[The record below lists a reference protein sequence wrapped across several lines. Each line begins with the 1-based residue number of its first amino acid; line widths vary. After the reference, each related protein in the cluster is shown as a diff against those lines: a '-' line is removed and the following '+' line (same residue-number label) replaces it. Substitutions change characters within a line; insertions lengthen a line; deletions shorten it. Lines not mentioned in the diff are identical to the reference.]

1 MTEKENT
8 SAPAENTKKSFW
20 KSTAFRASAGTLAG
34 LVALSGAFVAGSA
47 TATVSDRAGFYA
59 MAGESRGGEI
69 RTIAQNGPRNHSD
82 ADLEQG
88 ARTGKINKS
97 KSHAGGSGHGGKAPM
112 SIIGLDEDQRLDALN
127 EFLDSKGLETVSALP
142 EKLTGDTEEL
152 TERAQLEHL
161 NRMLEQL
168 GLDAVTELPDDFPEG
183 KS

>member
-8 SAPAENTKKSFW
+8 PAAAENIKKSFW
-20 KSTAFRASAGTLAG
+20 KSTAFKASAGTLAG
-34 LVALSGAFVAGSA
+34 LVALSGVFVAGAA
-47 TATVSDRAGFYA
+47 TATVSDRSGFYA

-69 RTIAQNGPRNHSD
+69 RTIAQNGPRNQTG
-82 ADLEQG
+82 ADSEHG
-88 ARTGKINKS
+88 TRMGKMNQS
-97 KSHAGGSGHGGKAPM
+97 KSQAGGSGHGGKAPM

-142 EKLTGDTEEL
+142 EKLTGDTEDL

-168 GLDAVTELPDDFPEG
+168 GLDAVTELPDDFPED